1 MKKLNSLWII
11 LLALFIAGCNQTT
24 NKEAT
29 IETDENGVA
38 VLSDEQIEDII
49 KRSYQ
54 YVAMY
59 NVNNKGAMLYG
70 GWNVVDVDDQPKDHT
85 LKVIARPNND
95 T

>member
-1 MKKLNSLWII
+1 
-11 LLALFIAGCNQTT
+11 
-24 NKEAT
+24 
-29 IETDENGVA
+29 
-38 VLSDEQIEDII
+38 
-49 KRSYQ
+49 
-54 YVAMY
+54 MY